1 VWAFPGA
8 AGYTPNPIL
17 QLLHQ
22 PAEGAWVSRIY
33 ERYSPSQISRMN
45 RRFLKWLLASRFLV
59 LISMND
65 YLFSMPP

>member
-1 VWAFPGA
+1 
-8 AGYTPNPIL
+8 
-17 QLLHQ
+17 
-22 PAEGAWVSRIY
+22 
-33 ERYSPSQISRMN
+33 MN